1 MESVVVEPWQAMA
14 WNTNIQTLSLVN
26 SNLQKDPAKQVS
38 VEQVQYTNVTQR
50 LKVSCWHSH

>member
-38 VEQVQYTNVTQR
+38 VDQVQ
-50 LKVSCWHSH
+50 